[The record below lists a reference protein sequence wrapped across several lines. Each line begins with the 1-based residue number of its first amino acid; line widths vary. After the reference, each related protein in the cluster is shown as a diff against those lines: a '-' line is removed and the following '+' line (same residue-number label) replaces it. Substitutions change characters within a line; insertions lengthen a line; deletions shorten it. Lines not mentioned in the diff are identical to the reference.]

1 MNKYTPIINF
11 KNELILNKISNYT
24 VKLRGFTESEFYWNN
39 ENDSYYSKENYQN
52 DDITSS

>member
-24 VKLRGFTESEFYWNN
+24 VKLRGFTESEFY
-39 ENDSYYSKENYQN
+39 
-52 DDITSS
+52 